1 MGFTNKI
8 ILPYHLKDL
17 LVLYLFD
24 LIFNKD
30 TSGLLTVYLVDKI
43 MDRVVQGWC
52 FSCMGVFPYT
62 SS

>member
-43 MDRVVQGWC
+43 MDRVVQG
-52 FSCMGVFPYT
+52 
-62 SS
+62 